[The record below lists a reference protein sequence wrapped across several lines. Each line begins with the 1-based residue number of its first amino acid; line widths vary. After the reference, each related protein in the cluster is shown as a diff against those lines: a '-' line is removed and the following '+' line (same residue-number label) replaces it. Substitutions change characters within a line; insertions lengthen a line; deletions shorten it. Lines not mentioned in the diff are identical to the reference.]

1 VLIAKPTISDTYSN
15 QTKINY
21 IPYKRWNICFGLKP
35 NPLYPYFIVK
45 IGLYLNKNFLIWI
58 FFWEIFPL
66 STRKTMFSKFLM
78 AWVKWLKVR
87 ITISNITKQ
96 NKGFCFVTM
105 PVDEAATKAIEA
117 LNGKEV
123 DGKKLEV
130 VKVEGSVAEWEK
142 KILRHGGGK
151 AGGSSNNF
159 SQGGKIK
166 AGGGPPKSFGG
177 GQRGVIKTGG
187 SRGS

>member
-1 VLIAKPTISDTYSN
+1 MDLFLGNIPFKYKENEVLQIFD
-15 QTKINY
+15 
-21 IPYKRWNICFGLKP
+21 GLGE
-35 NPLYPYFIVK
+35 V
-45 IGLYLNKNFLIWI
+45 
-58 FFWEIFPL
+58 
-66 STRKTMFSKFLM
+66 
-78 AWVKWLKVR
+78 AKVR

-123 DGKKLEV
+123 EGKKLEV

>member
-1 VLIAKPTISDTYSN
+1 MDLFLGNIPFKYKENDVLQIFD
-15 QTKINY
+15 
-21 IPYKRWNICFGLKP
+21 GLGE
-35 NPLYPYFIVK
+35 V
-45 IGLYLNKNFLIWI
+45 
-58 FFWEIFPL
+58 
-66 STRKTMFSKFLM
+66 T
-78 AWVKWLKVR
+78 KVR

-123 DGKKLEV
+123 EGKKLEV

-166 AGGGPPKSFGG
+166 AGGGLPKSFGG